1 MSYSLQKK
9 LASGLLVRLIS
20 AFIVIWGLINSSVSY
35 LTYDYVY
42 TRLAHDTETILAALI
57 KKNDIIDDT
66 ILDDTADEKI
76 SHVGSVYQQPFS
88 GHYFEVIKGDKRLR
102 SRSLWDQ
109 QLTYPKGFSTRENR
123 LEGIGPM
130 KQPLLLLASKFT
142 RDGQAIMIVVAEDIT
157 AAEKAMSSFNKK
169 FTVAVAIIMFI
180 VIFLQI
186 KSLRKGLRPLAK
198 LQQDLIS
205 LETGKIASLQTD
217 VPDELFPLVTEI
229 NHLHQALAARISRH
243 RNALSDLA
251 HALKKPLTVLQQ
263 LSKDEKLES
272 LPDIKNILTKQIDNT
287 QQLTQRILNK
297 ARLAGSAQSGSTFSF
312 DEDFKGLIET
322 LNMMY
327 RDKDIQVAVAVPQ
340 GLNYLFDRED
350 MLELL
355 GNVLDNAYKWAEN
368 VILIEIS
375 QNRRIKI
382 VIEDDGSG
390 IPLDKINTIIE
401 RGVRLD
407 ESIDGHGIGLG
418 IVNDIIEYYQGS
430 IIYGISEKLGG
441 LKVTIELP
449 S

>member
-20 AFIVIWGLINSSVSY
+20 AFIIIWVLVNSSVSY

-42 TRLAHDTETILAALI
+42 TRLAHDTETILAAII
-57 KKNDIIDDT
+57 KKNDTQT
-66 ILDDTADEKI
+66 INI
-76 SHVGSVYQQPFS
+76 SSVGSVYQQPFS
-88 GHYFEVIKGDKRLR
+88 GHYFEIIKDDKRLR

-109 QLTYPKGFSTRENR
+109 NLIYSNNFLTLENR
-123 LEGIGPM
+123 FEGIGPM

-142 RDGQAIMIVVAEDIT
+142 RDGRAITIVVAEDISSV
-157 AAEKAMSSFNKK
+157 EKAMLSFNKK
-169 FTVAVAIIMFI
+169 FTIAVIVIMFI

-186 KSLRKGLRPLAK
+186 KSLRKALRPLAK

-205 LETGKIASLQTD
+205 LESGKITSLKTD
-217 VPDELFPLVTEI
+217 VPDELSPLVAEI

-243 RNALSDLA
+243 RNALADLA

-263 LSKDEKLES
+263 VSKDEKLKNH
-272 LPDIKNILTKQIDNT
+272 PDIKEILIRQVDNT

-297 ARLAGSAQSGSTFSF
+297 ARLAGSAQAGKTFSF
-312 DEDFKGLIET
+312 DDDLNGLIDT

-327 RDKDIQVAVAVPQ
+327 RDKDIQLTAEVSQ

-355 GNVLDNAYKWAEN
+355 GNVLDNAYKWAQKAIS
-368 VILIEIS
+368 VEIS
-375 QNRRIKI
+375 QNTSIKI
-382 VIEDDGSG
+382 VVEDDGAG
-390 IPLDKINTIIE
+390 IPFDKINTITE

-407 ESIDGHGIGLG
+407 ESVDGHGIGLG
-418 IVNDIIEYYQGS
+418 IVNDIIEHYKGS
-430 IIYGISEKLGG
+430 IIYGISEQLGG
-441 LKVTIELP
+441 VKVTIELP
-449 S
+449 